1 MSRFLTRIGMRSAY
15 ICKVRQSRIPS
26 EVHQRE
32 ALQKKTQETLKLQE
46 EATKFS
52 SESTGRRE
60 GRSSPSSAIGVHIM
74 TSPKSSSS
82 SNKHS
87 STVLDNTSF
96 NIPSSYSSPP
106 KTQPSKYELEIGSP
120 RKSSSFSGKEQVENI
135 LEEYAQQVRDLQ
147 KKLSENT
154 EQHEQQKFALR
165 QSVIELQTNLENAM
179 REKESLNELSRRK
192 ESQSQESHNSRLRA
206 TVDELQTASLLQE
219 EMLKE
224 SSSQI
229 EYLKKLVQGH
239 DEVFEQLRNLLLH
252 YEGGP
257 DQKTYGYES
266 FANMRISYLPAA
278 FARILQ
284 DFETEM
290 LHLKTKLAPLEEQI
304 DMMQRESQSKT
315 EILLQQH
322 QDSIER
328 LIGDHEQDLEVLRE
342 AAKASHSHANNI
354 QSQMEI
360 IQEQAKNQKSLYL
373 RQISQLEGTISQLRS
388 ELREGMRMSQ
398 DKIEDLEKQL
408 HLVHSEMTEAQ
419 IERDQYS
426 QESGNLDD
434 EVQQLLRVH
443 VLDSCLLLVCCPSRQ
458 KELYMHL
465 LAELHKKDVE
475 LNLEKEQNKRL
486 WDRDTGSS
494 ITIDNLRRELDNKNM
509 ELQRLDSIVRSL
521 QVECEGQ
528 IQRQMSAIKERN
540 DSLERESSIL
550 AQLNSTKDKLH
561 KTVQELSER
570 KLSLDSA
577 ERLIADLRSS
587 HLEKERVIERTNDEI
602 QQLRGR
608 VESKRQEFQQLK
620 SESELL
626 RSVQSDCESLKVQLM
641 EKEKV
646 IEILQKQI
654 ESMTEIVSQHG
665 RTAGAIETEKSQLI
679 KEVSEK
685 KVEVQELKISQDKKE
700 CQIRELEA
708 SLSDMEL
715 EKVKLMNVCSERLRV
730 LKEMKLEREELV
742 NEIKASRIELSALA
756 EEAEVIKNDYREKN
770 EDMETIVSKLK
781 MQLKSAQIEL
791 EQTRATLKTM
801 EGSDGHAMKVAMGM
815 QKQITAKRGQID
827 ALQSKIKFLEEAMTN
842 ATKEKHYLKEE
853 RIRLSQELSCMA
865 ALNNKLAGELEILKS
880 QDKRLKDKLLTME
893 AALDKASLQF
903 AECQCIIQRQE
914 QEMMR
919 YKLQHTLEVKELQG
933 PGHTVGSSSVKQH
946 YSSLPHSS
954 SAPSCQTFAG
964 HISHIPSKLKYS
976 KEDPLRDLKQLLQ
989 ELRSTIDEI
998 PSAILPQT
1006 ESDSDPDLSS
1016 TLDFPSS
1023 ESIGRR
1029 SHDPC
1034 RDAAVRDLPLERTRG
1049 QETFSRDASNLRTAD
1064 LEDQESTFPFTSVSQ
1079 ISARYTSSKKPS
1091 LEDRY
1096 KDRSPVHSLLTAPL
1110 DDLKAAPV
1118 PSLERRSSLKK
1129 NNNSPEAT
1137 TATTSRSVS
1146 FTTSASIQTGESSGS
1161 ACRKLQNKME
1171 NLQNLVETM
1180 QLKNQAMSTMIRCQ
1194 EKKIEQAK
1202 EKEKK
1207 LSK

>member
-1 MSRFLTRIGMRSAY
+1 MSKNINEL
-15 ICKVRQSRIPS
+15 
-26 EVHQRE
+26 RE
-32 ALQKKTQETLKLQE
+32 ALQKKAQETLKLQE

-60 GRSSPSSAIGVHIM
+60 GRSSPSSTIGVHAM
-74 TSPKSSSS
+74 TSPKSLSS

-87 STVLDNTSF
+87 STVQHTSF

-106 KTQPSKYELEIGSP
+106 KTQPSKTELEIGSP

-179 REKESLNELSRRK
+179 REKDSLNELRRK
-192 ESQSQESHNSRLRA
+192 ESQSQEGHNSRLRA
-206 TVDELQTASLLQE
+206 TVDDLQTASLLQE

-252 YEGGP
+252 YDGGP

-266 FANMRISYLPAA
+266 FANIRISYLPAA

-290 LHLKTKLAPLEEQI
+290 LHLKTKFAPLEQQM

-434 EVQQLLRVH
+434 EVQQLL
-443 VLDSCLLLVCCPSRQ
+443 
-458 KELYMHL
+458 
-465 LAELHKKDVE
+465 AELHKKDVE

-521 QVECEGQ
+521 QMECEGQ

-561 KTVQELSER
+561 KTAQELSER

-577 ERLIADLRSS
+577 ERVIADLRSS
-587 HLEKERVIERTNDEI
+587 HLEKERVIEHTNDEI

-608 VESKRQEFQQLK
+608 VDSKRQEFQQLK

-700 CQIRELEA
+700 SQIRELEA

-715 EKVKLMNVCSERLRV
+715 EKVKLMNVCSERLRA

-933 PGHTVGSSSVKQH
+933 PGHTVGSSSVKQR

-964 HISHIPSKLKYS
+964 HISH
-976 KEDPLRDLKQLLQ
+976 
-989 ELRSTIDEI
+989 
-998 PSAILPQT
+998 
-1006 ESDSDPDLSS
+1006 
-1016 TLDFPSS
+1016 
-1023 ESIGRR
+1023 
-1029 SHDPC
+1029 
-1034 RDAAVRDLPLERTRG
+1034 
-1049 QETFSRDASNLRTAD
+1049 
-1064 LEDQESTFPFTSVSQ
+1064 
-1079 ISARYTSSKKPS
+1079 
-1091 LEDRY
+1091 
-1096 KDRSPVHSLLTAPL
+1096 
-1110 DDLKAAPV
+1110 
-1118 PSLERRSSLKK
+1118 
-1129 NNNSPEAT
+1129 
-1137 TATTSRSVS
+1137 
-1146 FTTSASIQTGESSGS
+1146 
-1161 ACRKLQNKME
+1161 
-1171 NLQNLVETM
+1171 
-1180 QLKNQAMSTMIRCQ
+1180 
-1194 EKKIEQAK
+1194 
-1202 EKEKK
+1202 
-1207 LSK
+1207 

>member
-1 MSRFLTRIGMRSAY
+1 MSKNINEL
-15 ICKVRQSRIPS
+15 
-26 EVHQRE
+26 RE
-32 ALQKKTQETLKLQE
+32 ALKKKSQETLKLQE

-60 GRSSPSSAIGVHIM
+60 GKSSPFLATGVPVM

-82 SNKHS
+82 LNKHH
-87 STVLDNTSF
+87 STVLDATSYA
-96 NIPSSYSSPP
+96 IPSSHSSSPP
-106 KTQPSKYELEIGSP
+106 KTVSSKYDSEIRSP
-120 RKSSSFSGKEQVENI
+120 KKSVSFSGKDQVENI
-135 LEEYAQQVRDLQ
+135 LEEYGQQVRDLQ
-147 KKLSENT
+147 KKLSDNT

-165 QSVIELQTNLENAM
+165 QSIIELQTSLENAM
-179 REKESLNELSRRK
+179 RDKESLSELRRK
-192 ESQSQESHNSRLRA
+192 ESQSQEDHNSRLRA
-206 TVDELQTASLLQE
+206 TVEELQAASLLQE
-219 EMLKE
+219 EMIKE

-229 EYLKKLVQGH
+229 DYLKKLVQGH

-257 DQKTYGYES
+257 DRKTYGYES
-266 FANMRISYLPAA
+266 VASLRISYLPAA

-284 DFETEM
+284 DFETEV
-290 LHLKTKLAPLEEQI
+290 LRLKSKFVPLEEQM

-328 LIGDHEQDLEVLRE
+328 LIGEHEQDLEVLRE
-342 AAKASHSHANNI
+342 AAKASHSHASNI

-388 ELREGMRMSQ
+388 ELREAMRMSQ

-408 HLVHSEMTEAQ
+408 HLVHSEMTDAQ

-434 EVQQLLRVH
+434 EVQQ
-443 VLDSCLLLVCCPSRQ
+443 
-458 KELYMHL
+458 L

-509 ELQRLDSIVRSL
+509 ELQRLDSVVRSL
-521 QVECEGQ
+521 QMECEGQ

-540 DSLERESSIL
+540 DSLERESAIL

-561 KTVQELSER
+561 KTVQDLNER

-577 ERLIADLRSS
+577 ERVIAELRSS

-602 QQLRGR
+602 EKLRGR
-608 VESKRQEFQQLK
+608 VDSKREEFQQLK
-620 SESELL
+620 SESDLL
-626 RSVQSDCESLKVQLM
+626 RNVQSDCESLKVQLV

-665 RTAGAIETEKSQLI
+665 RTAGSMETEKSQLI
-679 KEVSEK
+679 KEVGEK
-685 KVEVQELKISQDKKE
+685 KVELQEMKNLQEKKDS
-700 CQIRELEA
+700 QIRELEA

-715 EKVKLMNVCSERLRV
+715 EKVKLMNVCSERLRI

-756 EEAEVIKNDYREKN
+756 EEAEIIKNDYREKN
-770 EDMETIVSKLK
+770 EEMEAIVSKLK

-853 RIRLSQELSCMA
+853 RNRLSQELGCMA

-880 QDKRLKDKLLTME
+880 QDKRLKDKLVTME

-914 QEMMR
+914 QEVMR
-919 YKLQHTLEVKELQG
+919 YKLQHTLDVKELQG
-933 PGHTVGSSSVKQH
+933 PGHTVGSSTLKQR
-946 YSSLPHSS
+946 YSTLPHSS

-964 HISHIPSKLKYS
+964 HISHMPSKLNYT

-998 PSAILPQT
+998 PSAILPKA

-1016 TLDFPSS
+1016 TLDFTSR
-1023 ESIGRR
+1023 ENIGRR
-1029 SHDPC
+1029 THDPC
-1034 RDAAVRDLPLERTRG
+1034 SREAAVRDLPSEVTRG
-1049 QETFSRDASNLRTAD
+1049 QEAFSRDALNLHPGD
-1064 LEDQESTFPFTSVSQ
+1064 LEDQESTFPFTSSVSQ
-1079 ISARYTSSKKPS
+1079 LSTRYTSSKKPS
-1091 LEDRY
+1091 FEDRY

-1110 DDLKAAPV
+1110 DDLKAAPA

-1129 NNNSPEAT
+1129 NCSPPEAT
-1137 TATTSRSVS
+1137 TTATSRSVS
-1146 FTTSASIQTGESSGS
+1146 FSTSTLIQTGESREN

>member
-1 MSRFLTRIGMRSAY
+1 MNKNI
-15 ICKVRQSRIPS
+15 S
-26 EVHQRE
+26 ELRE
-32 ALQKKTQETLKLQE
+32 ALQKKSQETLKLQE

-52 SESTGRRE
+52 SESPARRE
-60 GRSSPSSAIGVHIM
+60 GRSSPSSNIGIPTM
-74 TSPKSSSS
+74 TSPKSFSTSKNLSSKVLDATS
-82 SNKHS
+82 YNAPSVYS
-87 STVLDNTSF
+87 STSTAV
-96 NIPSSYSSPP
+96 
-106 KTQPSKYELEIGSP
+106 PSKLEPEFGSG
-120 RKSSSFSGKEQVENI
+120 KKYVSFSGKDQVENI
-135 LEEYAQQVRDLQ
+135 LEDYAQQVKDLQ
-147 KKLSENT
+147 KKLSDNT

-165 QSVIELQTNLENAM
+165 QSIFELQTSLESAM
-179 REKESLNELSRRK
+179 REKESLSELRRK
-192 ESQSQESHNSRLRA
+192 ESHSQEDHNSRLRA
-206 TVDELQTASLLQE
+206 SVGELQTASLLQE
-219 EMLKE
+219 QMLKE

-257 DQKTYGYES
+257 DQRTYGYES
-266 FANMRISYLPAA
+266 VASLRISYLPTA

-284 DFETEM
+284 DFETEVLRM
-290 LHLKTKLAPLEEQI
+290 KTKFVPLEDQI
-304 DMMQRESQSKT
+304 DSMQRESQSKT

-322 QDSIER
+322 QDSVER
-328 LIGDHEQDLEVLRE
+328 LISEHEQELEVLRE
-342 AAKASHSHANNI
+342 SAKASHSHANNI

-360 IQEQAKNQKSLYL
+360 IQDQAKNQKSLYM

-388 ELREGMRMSQ
+388 ELRESMRMSQ

-426 QESGNLDD
+426 RESGNLDE
-434 EVQQLLRVH
+434 EVQQLL
-443 VLDSCLLLVCCPSRQ
+443 D
-458 KELYMHL
+458 
-465 LAELHKKDVE
+465 ELHKKDVE

-521 QVECEGQ
+521 QIECESQ
-528 IQRQMSAIKERN
+528 VQRQMSAIKERN
-540 DSLERESSIL
+540 DSLERESSIMS
-550 AQLNSTKDKLH
+550 QLNSTKEKLH
-561 KTVQELSER
+561 KVAHELSER

-577 ERLIADLRSS
+577 EKVISDLRSS
-587 HLEKERVIERTNDEI
+587 HLDKERVIERTNSEI
-602 QQLRGR
+602 ERLRGR
-608 VESKRQEFQQLK
+608 VDSKRQEFEQLK
-620 SESELL
+620 NESELL
-626 RSVQSDCESLKVQLM
+626 RSIQSDCESLRIQLA

-654 ESMTEIVSQHG
+654 EAMTEVVSQHC
-665 RTAGAIETEKSQLI
+665 RTAGAMETEKSQLI

-685 KVEVQELKISQDKKE
+685 KCELQELKILQDKKDGR
-700 CQIRELEA
+700 IRELEA
-708 SLSDMEL
+708 SLSDVEL

-756 EEAEVIKNDYREKN
+756 EEAEIIRNDYREKN

-853 RIRLSQELSCMA
+853 RNRLTQELSCMA
-865 ALNNKLAGELEILKS
+865 SLNNRLSGELQILKS
-880 QDKRLKDKLLTME
+880 QDKRLKDKLVTME

-914 QEMMR
+914 QEVMR
-919 YKLQHTLEVKELQG
+919 YKLQHTLDTKELQG
-933 PGHTVGSSSVKQH
+933 PGYTLGSSSSKQR
-946 YSSLPHSS
+946 YSTLPHSS

-964 HISHIPSKLKYS
+964 HISHMPSKLNYT

-989 ELRSTIDEI
+989 DLRCTIDEI
-998 PSAILPQT
+998 PSAILPKS

-1016 TLDFPSS
+1016 TLEFPSR
-1023 ESIGRR
+1023 ENIGRR

-1034 RDAAVRDLPLERTRG
+1034 RESAVRDLPSEATRC
-1049 QETFSRDASNLRTAD
+1049 QEAFSRDELNVHTAD
-1064 LEDQESTFPFTSVSQ
+1064 LEDQESTFPFTSSVSQ
-1079 ISARYTSSKKPS
+1079 HSARYNCSKKPS
-1091 LEDRY
+1091 FEDRY
-1096 KDRSPVHSLLTAPL
+1096 KDRSPVHSLLTAPM
-1110 DDLKAAPV
+1110 DDLKATSAP
-1118 PSLERRSSLKK
+1118 SFERRSSLKR
-1129 NNNSPEAT
+1129 NSSPTEAAT
-1137 TATTSRSVS
+1137 TTASRSVS
-1146 FTTSASIQTGESSGS
+1146 FNTSATIQTGESRAN

-1180 QLKNQAMSTMIRCQ
+1180 QLKNQAMSSMIRCQ

>member
-1 MSRFLTRIGMRSAY
+1 MSKNINEL
-15 ICKVRQSRIPS
+15 
-26 EVHQRE
+26 RE
-32 ALQKKTQETLKLQE
+32 ALQKQTQETLKLQE

-87 STVLDNTSF
+87 STDLDNTSF

-165 QSVIELQTNLENAM
+165 QSVFELQTNLENAM
-179 REKESLNELSRRK
+179 REKDSLNELRRK
-192 ESQSQESHNSRLRA
+192 ESQSQEGQNSRLRA

-257 DQKTYGYES
+257 DQKTYGYEN
-266 FANMRISYLPAA
+266 FATIRISYLPAA

-284 DFETEM
+284 DFEREI
-290 LHLKTKLAPLEEQI
+290 LHVKTKFAPLEEQI
-304 DMMQRESQSKT
+304 DMLQRESQSKT

-388 ELREGMRMSQ
+388 ELREATRMSQ

-434 EVQQLLRVH
+434 EVQQ
-443 VLDSCLLLVCCPSRQ
+443 
-458 KELYMHL
+458 L

-521 QVECEGQ
+521 QMECEGQ
-528 IQRQMSAIKERN
+528 IQRQNVVEALGKQCIFLFLFFSSPPPQMSAIKERN

-577 ERLIADLRSS
+577 ERVITELRSS

-608 VESKRQEFQQLK
+608 VDSKRQEFQHLK
-620 SESELL
+620 SQSELL

-654 ESMTEIVSQHG
+654 ESMTEVVSQHG
-665 RTAGAIETEKSQLI
+665 RTAGAMETEKSQLI
-679 KEVSEK
+679 KEVGEK
-685 KVEVQELKISQDKKE
+685 KVELQELKISQDKKDS
-700 CQIRELEA
+700 QIRELEA

-742 NEIKASRIELSALA
+742 NEIKASRVELSALA
-756 EEAEVIKNDYREKN
+756 EEAEVIRNDYREKN
-770 EDMETIVSKLK
+770 EDMEAIVSKLK

-893 AALDKASLQF
+893 AALDKASVQF

-919 YKLQHTLEVKELQG
+919 YKLQHTLDVKELQG
-933 PGHTVGSSSVKQH
+933 PGHTVGSSSVKQR
-946 YSSLPHSS
+946 YSTLPHSS

-964 HISHIPSKLKYS
+964 HIAHIPSKLNYT
-976 KEDPLRDLKQLLQ
+976 KEDPLRDLKQFLQ
-989 ELRSTIDEI
+989 ELRSTIDEV
-998 PSAILPQT
+998 PSAILPRT

-1016 TLDFPSS
+1016 TLD
-1023 ESIGRR
+1023 
-1029 SHDPC
+1029 
-1034 RDAAVRDLPLERTRG
+1034 AAVRDLPSERTRV
-1049 QETFSRDASNLRTAD
+1049 QETFSRDALNLRTAD
-1064 LEDQESTFPFTSVSQ
+1064 LEDQESTFPFTSGVSQ
-1079 ISARYTSSKKPS
+1079 ISTRYTSSKKPS
-1091 LEDRY
+1091 IEDRY

-1118 PSLERRSSLKK
+1118 PSSERRSSLK

-1137 TATTSRSVS
+1137 TATASR
-1146 FTTSASIQTGESSGS
+1146 TIQAGESSGS
-1161 ACRKLQNKME
+1161 AHRKLQNKME
-1171 NLQNLVETM
+1171 NLQNLMETM
-1180 QLKNQAMSTMIRCQ
+1180 QLKHQAMSSMIRCQ

>member
-1 MSRFLTRIGMRSAY
+1 VLGTGSSGTSSPLLPAPTI
-15 ICKVRQSRIPS
+15 S
-26 EVHQRE
+26 EGSSP
-32 ALQKKTQETLKLQE
+32 LPNGPGP
-46 EATKFS
+46 S
-52 SESTGRRE
+52 SES
-60 GRSSPSSAIGVHIM
+60 SLSSAVFSSKYDSEIR
-74 TSPKSSSS
+74 SPK
-82 SNKHS
+82 
-87 STVLDNTSF
+87 
-96 NIPSSYSSPP
+96 
-106 KTQPSKYELEIGSP
+106 
-120 RKSSSFSGKEQVENI
+120 KSVSFSGKDQVENI
-135 LEEYAQQVRDLQ
+135 LEEYGQQVRDLQ
-147 KKLSENT
+147 KKLSDNT

-165 QSVIELQTNLENAM
+165 QSIIELQTSLENAM
-179 REKESLNELSRRK
+179 RDKESLSELRRK
-192 ESQSQESHNSRLRA
+192 ESQSQEDHNSRLRA
-206 TVDELQTASLLQE
+206 TVEELQAASLLQE
-219 EMLKE
+219 EMIKE

-229 EYLKKLVQGH
+229 DYLKKLVQGH

-257 DQKTYGYES
+257 DRKTYGYES
-266 FANMRISYLPAA
+266 VASLRISYLPAA

-284 DFETEM
+284 DFETEVIGA
-290 LHLKTKLAPLEEQI
+290 LDRRCFIAITLW
-304 DMMQRESQSKT
+304 SFSCSFCFNN
-315 EILLQQH
+315 
-322 QDSIER
+322 SIER
-328 LIGDHEQDLEVLRE
+328 LIGEHEQDLEVLRE
-342 AAKASHSHANNI
+342 AAKASHSHASNI

-388 ELREGMRMSQ
+388 ELREAMRMSQ

-408 HLVHSEMTEAQ
+408 HLVHSEMTDAQ

-434 EVQQLLRVH
+434 EVQQ
-443 VLDSCLLLVCCPSRQ
+443 
-458 KELYMHL
+458 L

-509 ELQRLDSIVRSL
+509 ELQRLDSVVRSL
-521 QVECEGQ
+521 QMECEGQ

-540 DSLERESSIL
+540 DSLERESAIL

-561 KTVQELSER
+561 KTVQDLNER

-577 ERLIADLRSS
+577 ERVIAELRSS

-602 QQLRGR
+602 EKLRGR
-608 VESKRQEFQQLK
+608 VDSKREEFQQLK
-620 SESELL
+620 SESDLL
-626 RSVQSDCESLKVQLM
+626 RNVQSDCESLKVQLV

-665 RTAGAIETEKSQLI
+665 RTAGSMETEKSQLI
-679 KEVSEK
+679 KEVGEK
-685 KVEVQELKISQDKKE
+685 KVELQEMKNLQEKKDS
-700 CQIRELEA
+700 QIRELEA

-715 EKVKLMNVCSERLRV
+715 EKVKLMNVCSERLRI

-756 EEAEVIKNDYREKN
+756 EEAEIIKNDYREKN
-770 EDMETIVSKLK
+770 EEMEAIVSKLK

-853 RIRLSQELSCMA
+853 RNRLSQELGCMA

-880 QDKRLKDKLLTME
+880 QDKRLKDKLVTME
-893 AALDKASLQF
+893 AALDKF

-914 QEMMR
+914 QEVMR
-919 YKLQHTLEVKELQG
+919 YKLQHTLDVKVSLSFHGSFKNISESLQM
-933 PGHTVGSSSVKQH
+933 
-946 YSSLPHSS
+946 
-954 SAPSCQTFAG
+954 
-964 HISHIPSKLKYS
+964 PSKLNYT

-998 PSAILPQT
+998 PSAILPKA

-1016 TLDFPSS
+1016 TL
-1023 ESIGRR
+1023 
-1029 SHDPC
+1029 
-1034 RDAAVRDLPLERTRG
+1034 
-1049 QETFSRDASNLRTAD
+1049 
-1064 LEDQESTFPFTSVSQ
+1064 
-1079 ISARYTSSKKPS
+1079 
-1091 LEDRY
+1091 
-1096 KDRSPVHSLLTAPL
+1096 
-1110 DDLKAAPV
+1110 
-1118 PSLERRSSLKK
+1118 
-1129 NNNSPEAT
+1129 
-1137 TATTSRSVS
+1137 
-1146 FTTSASIQTGESSGS
+1146 
-1161 ACRKLQNKME
+1161 
-1171 NLQNLVETM
+1171 
-1180 QLKNQAMSTMIRCQ
+1180 
-1194 EKKIEQAK
+1194 
-1202 EKEKK
+1202 
-1207 LSK
+1207 

>member
-1 MSRFLTRIGMRSAY
+1 
-15 ICKVRQSRIPS
+15 
-26 EVHQRE
+26 E

-60 GRSSPSSAIGVHIM
+60 GRSSPSSAIVTVKILVRMFVLGVHIM

-179 REKESLNELSRRK
+179 REKESLNEL
-192 ESQSQESHNSRLRA
+192 RA
-206 TVDELQTASLLQE
+206 TVDDLQTASLLQE

-239 DEVFEQLRNLLLH
+239 DE
-252 YEGGP
+252 
-257 DQKTYGYES
+257 
-266 FANMRISYLPAA
+266 
-278 FARILQ
+278 
-284 DFETEM
+284 
-290 LHLKTKLAPLEEQI
+290 LEEQI

-322 QDSIER
+322 QDR
-328 LIGDHEQDLEVLRE
+328 
-342 AAKASHSHANNI
+342 
-354 QSQMEI
+354 
-360 IQEQAKNQKSLYL
+360 EQAKNQKSLYL

-434 EVQQLLRVH
+434 EVQQLL
-443 VLDSCLLLVCCPSRQ
+443 
-458 KELYMHL
+458 
-465 LAELHKKDVE
+465 AELHKKDVE

-528 IQRQMSAIKERN
+528 IQRQ
-540 DSLERESSIL
+540 
-550 AQLNSTKDKLH
+550 LNSTKDKLH

-608 VESKRQEFQQLK
+608 VDSKRQEFQQLK

-654 ESMTEIVSQHG
+654 ESMTEI
-665 RTAGAIETEKSQLI
+665 
-679 KEVSEK
+679 
-685 KVEVQELKISQDKKE
+685 
-700 CQIRELEA
+700 A

-742 NEIKASRIELSALA
+742 NEIKA
-756 EEAEVIKNDYREKN
+756 
-770 EDMETIVSKLK
+770 T
-781 MQLKSAQIEL
+781 
-791 EQTRATLKTM
+791 
-801 EGSDGHAMKVAMGM
+801 MKVAMGM

-853 RIRLSQELSCMA
+853 RNRLSQELSCMA

-893 AALDKASLQF
+893 AALDK
-903 AECQCIIQRQE
+903 
-914 QEMMR
+914 
-919 YKLQHTLEVKELQG
+919 
-933 PGHTVGSSSVKQH
+933 
-946 YSSLPHSS
+946 
-954 SAPSCQTFAG
+954 
-964 HISHIPSKLKYS
+964 IPSKLKYS

-1016 TLDFPSS
+1016 TLVLSFDTGTLPS
-1023 ESIGRR
+1023 EIYLRR
-1029 SHDPC
+1029 GPGGKKHL
-1034 RDAAVRDLPLERTRG
+1034 AGMHRTYV
-1049 QETFSRDASNLRTAD
+1049 LRI
-1064 LEDQESTFPFTSVSQ
+1064 LKIRNQ
-1079 ISARYTSSKKPS
+1079 
-1091 LEDRY
+1091 L
-1096 KDRSPVHSLLTAPL
+1096 SLLHQ
-1110 DDLKAAPV
+1110 V
-1118 PSLERRSSLKK
+1118 
-1129 NNNSPEAT
+1129 
-1137 TATTSRSVS
+1137 VS
-1146 FTTSASIQTGESSGS
+1146 FFLGIKQG
-1161 ACRKLQNKME
+1161 
-1171 NLQNLVETM
+1171 
-1180 QLKNQAMSTMIRCQ
+1180 
-1194 EKKIEQAK
+1194 KI
-1202 EKEKK
+1202 
-1207 LSK
+1207 

>member
-1 MSRFLTRIGMRSAY
+1 MNKNI
-15 ICKVRQSRIPS
+15 S
-26 EVHQRE
+26 ELRE
-32 ALQKKTQETLKLQE
+32 ALQKKSQETLKLQE

-52 SESTGRRE
+52 SESPARRE
-60 GRSSPSSAIGVHIM
+60 GRSSPSSNIGIPTM
-74 TSPKSSSS
+74 TSPKSFSTSKNLSSKVLDATS
-82 SNKHS
+82 YNAPSVYS
-87 STVLDNTSF
+87 STSTAV
-96 NIPSSYSSPP
+96 
-106 KTQPSKYELEIGSP
+106 PSKLEPEFGSG
-120 RKSSSFSGKEQVENI
+120 KKYVSFSGKDQVENI
-135 LEEYAQQVRDLQ
+135 LEDYAQQVKDLQ
-147 KKLSENT
+147 KKLSDNT

-165 QSVIELQTNLENAM
+165 QSIFELQTSLESAM
-179 REKESLNELSRRK
+179 REKESLSELRRK
-192 ESQSQESHNSRLRA
+192 ESHSQEDHNSRLRA
-206 TVDELQTASLLQE
+206 SVGELQTASLLQE
-219 EMLKE
+219 QMLKE

-257 DQKTYGYES
+257 DQRTYGYES
-266 FANMRISYLPAA
+266 VASLRISYLPTA

-284 DFETEM
+284 DFETEVLRM
-290 LHLKTKLAPLEEQI
+290 KTKFVPLEDQI
-304 DMMQRESQSKT
+304 DSMQRESQSKT

-322 QDSIER
+322 QDSVER
-328 LIGDHEQDLEVLRE
+328 LISEHEQELEVLRE
-342 AAKASHSHANNI
+342 SAKASHSHANNI

-360 IQEQAKNQKSLYL
+360 IQDQAKNQKSLYM

-388 ELREGMRMSQ
+388 ELRESMRMSQ
-398 DKIEDLEKQL
+398 DKD
-408 HLVHSEMTEAQ
+408 
-419 IERDQYS
+419 
-426 QESGNLDD
+426 
-434 EVQQLLRVH
+434 
-443 VLDSCLLLVCCPSRQ
+443 
-458 KELYMHL
+458 
-465 LAELHKKDVE
+465 ELHKKDVE

-521 QVECEGQ
+521 QIECESQ
-528 IQRQMSAIKERN
+528 VQRQMSAIKERN
-540 DSLERESSIL
+540 DSLERESSIMS
-550 AQLNSTKDKLH
+550 QLNSTKEKLH
-561 KTVQELSER
+561 KVAHELSER

-577 ERLIADLRSS
+577 EKVISDLRSS
-587 HLEKERVIERTNDEI
+587 HLDKERVIERTNSEI
-602 QQLRGR
+602 ERLRGR
-608 VESKRQEFQQLK
+608 VDSKRQEFEQLK
-620 SESELL
+620 NESELL
-626 RSVQSDCESLKVQLM
+626 RSIQSDCESLRIQLA

-654 ESMTEIVSQHG
+654 EAMTEVVSQHC
-665 RTAGAIETEKSQLI
+665 RTAGAMETEKSQLI

-685 KVEVQELKISQDKKE
+685 KCELQELKILQDKKDGR
-700 CQIRELEA
+700 IRELEA
-708 SLSDMEL
+708 SLSDVEL

-756 EEAEVIKNDYREKN
+756 EEAEIIRNDYREKN

-853 RIRLSQELSCMA
+853 RNRLTQELSCMA
-865 ALNNKLAGELEILKS
+865 SLNNRLSGELQILKS
-880 QDKRLKDKLLTME
+880 QDKRLKDKLVTME

-914 QEMMR
+914 QEVMR
-919 YKLQHTLEVKELQG
+919 YKLQHTLDTKELQG
-933 PGHTVGSSSVKQH
+933 PGYTLGSSSSKQR
-946 YSSLPHSS
+946 YSTLPHSS

-964 HISHIPSKLKYS
+964 HISHMPSKLNYT

-989 ELRSTIDEI
+989 DLRCTIDEI
-998 PSAILPQT
+998 PSAILPKS

-1016 TLDFPSS
+1016 TLEFPSR
-1023 ESIGRR
+1023 ENIGRR

-1034 RDAAVRDLPLERTRG
+1034 RESAVRDLPSEATRC
-1049 QETFSRDASNLRTAD
+1049 QEAFSRDELNVHTAD
-1064 LEDQESTFPFTSVSQ
+1064 LEDQESTFPFTSSVSQ
-1079 ISARYTSSKKPS
+1079 HSARYNCSKKPS
-1091 LEDRY
+1091 FEDRY
-1096 KDRSPVHSLLTAPL
+1096 KDRSPVHSLLTAPM
-1110 DDLKAAPV
+1110 DDLKATSAP
-1118 PSLERRSSLKK
+1118 SFERRSSLKR
-1129 NNNSPEAT
+1129 NSSPTEAAT
-1137 TATTSRSVS
+1137 TTASRSVS
-1146 FTTSASIQTGESSGS
+1146 FNTSATIQTGESRAN

-1180 QLKNQAMSTMIRCQ
+1180 QLKNQAMSSMIRCQ

>member
-398 DKIEDLEKQL
+398 DK
-408 HLVHSEMTEAQ
+408 
-419 IERDQYS
+419 
-426 QESGNLDD
+426 
-434 EVQQLLRVH
+434 
-443 VLDSCLLLVCCPSRQ
+443 
-458 KELYMHL
+458 
-465 LAELHKKDVE
+465 
-475 LNLEKEQNKRL
+475 
-486 WDRDTGSS
+486 
-494 ITIDNLRRELDNKNM
+494 
-509 ELQRLDSIVRSL
+509 
-521 QVECEGQ
+521 
-528 IQRQMSAIKERN
+528 MSAIKERN

-1064 LEDQESTFPFTSVSQ
+1064 LEDQESTFPFTSGVSQ

>member
-1 MSRFLTRIGMRSAY
+1 MCVSG
-15 ICKVRQSRIPS
+15 VR
-26 EVHQRE
+26 
-32 ALQKKTQETLKLQE
+32 T
-46 EATKFS
+46 
-52 SESTGRRE
+52 
-60 GRSSPSSAIGVHIM
+60 M

-82 SNKHS
+82 LNKHS
-87 STVLDNTSF
+87 NTVLDTTSYS
-96 NIPSSYSSPP
+96 IPSSHSSPP
-106 KTQPSKYELEIGSP
+106 KTIPSKYDSEIGSP
-120 RKSSSFSGKEQVENI
+120 KKSVTFSGKGQVENI

-147 KKLSENT
+147 KKLSDNT

-165 QSVIELQTNLENAM
+165 QSIIELQTSLENAM
-179 REKESLNELSRRK
+179 REKESLSELRQK
-192 ESQSQESHNSRLRA
+192 ESQSQEGHNSRLRA

-219 EMLKE
+219 EMIKE

-239 DEVFEQLRNLLLH
+239 DDVFEQLRNLLLH
-252 YEGGP
+252 YERGP

-266 FANMRISYLPAA
+266 AASLRISYLPSA

-284 DFETEM
+284 DFETEV
-290 LHLKTKLAPLEEQI
+290 LRLKSKFVPVRDFFSPLKLLFFTPNV
-304 DMMQRESQSKT
+304 
-315 EILLQQH
+315 EI
-322 QDSIER
+322 IER
-328 LIGDHEQDLEVLRE
+328 LIGEHEQDLEILRE

-388 ELREGMRMSQ
+388 ELREAMRMSQ

-408 HLVHSEMTEAQ
+408 HLVHSEVTDAQ

-434 EVQQLLRVH
+434 EVQQLL
-443 VLDSCLLLVCCPSRQ
+443 
-458 KELYMHL
+458 
-465 LAELHKKDVE
+465 AELHKKDAE

-494 ITIDNLRRELDNKNM
+494 ITIDNLRRELDNKTM
-509 ELQRLDSIVRSL
+509 ELQRLDSVVRSL
-521 QVECEGQ
+521 QMECEGQ

-540 DSLERESSIL
+540 DSLERESAIL
-550 AQLNSTKDKLH
+550 AQLNSTKGKLH
-561 KTVQELSER
+561 KTVQELNER

-577 ERLIADLRSS
+577 ERVIADLRCSQ
-587 HLEKERVIERTNDEI
+587 LEKERVIERTNDEI
-602 QQLRGR
+602 EKLRGR
-608 VESKRQEFQQLK
+608 VDSKRQEFQQLK

-626 RSVQSDCESLKVQLM
+626 RNVQSDCESLKVQLV

-665 RTAGAIETEKSQLI
+665 RTAGSMETEKSQLM
-679 KEVSEK
+679 KEVGEK
-685 KVEVQELKISQDKKE
+685 KVELQEMKNLQEKKDS
-700 CQIRELEA
+700 QIRELEA

-715 EKVKLMNVCSERLRV
+715 EKVKLMNVCSERLRI

-756 EEAEVIKNDYREKN
+756 EEAEIIKNDYREKN
-770 EDMETIVSKLK
+770 EDMEAIVSKLK
-781 MQLKSAQIEL
+781 MQLKTAQIEL

-853 RIRLSQELSCMA
+853 RNRLSQELGCMS

-880 QDKRLKDKLLTME
+880 QDKRLKDKLVTME
-893 AALDKASLQF
+893 AALDKASVQF

-914 QEMMR
+914 QEVMR
-919 YKLQHTLEVKELQG
+919 YKLQHTLDVKELQG
-933 PGHTVGSSSVKQH
+933 PGHTVGSSTLKQR
-946 YSSLPHSS
+946 YSTLPHSS
-954 SAPSCQTFAG
+954 SEPSCQTFM
-964 HISHIPSKLKYS
+964 PSKLNYT

-998 PSAILPQT
+998 PSAILPKT

-1016 TLDFPSS
+1016 TLTACINQIQACITLR
-1023 ESIGRR
+1023 SIKI
-1029 SHDPC
+1029 
-1034 RDAAVRDLPLERTRG
+1034 VRCCILAGWMDG
-1049 QETFSRDASNLRTAD
+1049 WVD
-1064 LEDQESTFPFTSVSQ
+1064 
-1079 ISARYTSSKKPS
+1079 
-1091 LEDRY
+1091 
-1096 KDRSPVHSLLTAPL
+1096 
-1110 DDLKAAPV
+1110 
-1118 PSLERRSSLKK
+1118 
-1129 NNNSPEAT
+1129 
-1137 TATTSRSVS
+1137 
-1146 FTTSASIQTGESSGS
+1146 G
-1161 ACRKLQNKME
+1161 
-1171 NLQNLVETM
+1171 
-1180 QLKNQAMSTMIRCQ
+1180 
-1194 EKKIEQAK
+1194 
-1202 EKEKK
+1202 
-1207 LSK
+1207 

>member
-398 DKIEDLEKQL
+398 DK
-408 HLVHSEMTEAQ
+408 
-419 IERDQYS
+419 
-426 QESGNLDD
+426 
-434 EVQQLLRVH
+434 
-443 VLDSCLLLVCCPSRQ
+443 
-458 KELYMHL
+458 
-465 LAELHKKDVE
+465 AELHKKDVE

-1064 LEDQESTFPFTSVSQ
+1064 LEDQESTFPFTSGVSQ

>member
-1 MSRFLTRIGMRSAY
+1 MSKNINEL
-15 ICKVRQSRIPS
+15 
-26 EVHQRE
+26 RE

-179 REKESLNELSRRK
+179 REKESLNELRQK

-239 DEVFEQLRNLLLH
+239 DEVFEQLHNLLLH

-434 EVQQLLRVH
+434 EVQQLL
-443 VLDSCLLLVCCPSRQ
+443 
-458 KELYMHL
+458 
-465 LAELHKKDVE
+465 AELHKKDVE

-570 KLSLDSA
+570 QLSLDSA

-608 VESKRQEFQQLK
+608 VDSKRQEFQQLK

-853 RIRLSQELSCMA
+853 RNRLSQELSCMA

-1034 RDAAVRDLPLERTRG
+1034 RDAAVRDLPSERTRG

>member
-1 MSRFLTRIGMRSAY
+1 
-15 ICKVRQSRIPS
+15 
-26 EVHQRE
+26 E
-32 ALQKKTQETLKLQE
+32 ALQKKSQETLKLQE

-60 GRSSPSSAIGVHIM
+60 GKSSPFLTTGVRMM

-82 SNKHS
+82 LNKHS
-87 STVLDNTSF
+87 NTVLDTTSYS
-96 NIPSSYSSPP
+96 IPSSHSSPP
-106 KTQPSKYELEIGSP
+106 KTVPSKYDSEIRSP
-120 RKSSSFSGKEQVENI
+120 KKSVSFSGKDQVENI

-147 KKLSENT
+147 KKLSDNT

-165 QSVIELQTNLENAM
+165 QSIIELRTSLENAM
-179 REKESLNELSRRK
+179 REKESLSELRQK
-192 ESQSQESHNSRLRA
+192 ESQSQEGHNSRLRA
-206 TVDELQTASLLQE
+206 TVDELQTAGLLQE
-219 EMLKE
+219 EMIKE

-229 EYLKKLVQGH
+229 EYLNKLVQGH
-239 DEVFEQLRNLLLH
+239 NDVFEQLRNLLLH
-252 YEGGP
+252 YKGGP

-266 FANMRISYLPAA
+266 VASLRISYLPSA

-284 DFETEM
+284 DFETEV
-290 LHLKTKLAPLEEQI
+290 LRLKSKFVPLEEQM

-322 QDSIER
+322 QDR
-328 LIGDHEQDLEVLRE
+328 EQT
-342 AAKASHSHANNI
+342 
-354 QSQMEI
+354 
-360 IQEQAKNQKSLYL
+360 KNQKSLYL

-388 ELREGMRMSQ
+388 ELREAMRMSQ

-408 HLVHSEMTEAQ
+408 HLVHSEMTDAQ

-434 EVQQLLRVH
+434 EVQQ
-443 VLDSCLLLVCCPSRQ
+443 
-458 KELYMHL
+458 L

-509 ELQRLDSIVRSL
+509 ELQRLDSVARSL
-521 QVECEGQ
+521 QMECEGQ

-540 DSLERESSIL
+540 ESLERESAIL
-550 AQLNSTKDKLH
+550 AQLNSTKEKLH
-561 KTVQELSER
+561 KTVQDLNER

-577 ERLIADLRSS
+577 ERVIADLRCS

-602 QQLRGR
+602 EKLRGR
-608 VESKRQEFQQLK
+608 VDSKRQEFQQLK

-626 RSVQSDCESLKVQLM
+626 RNVQSDCESLKVQLV

-665 RTAGAIETEKSQLI
+665 RTAGSMETEKSQLI
-679 KEVSEK
+679 KEVGEK
-685 KVEVQELKISQDKKE
+685 KNLQEKKDS
-700 CQIRELEA
+700 QIRELEA
-708 SLSDMEL
+708 SLSNMEL
-715 EKVKLMNVCSERLRV
+715 EKVKLMNVCSERLRI
-730 LKEMKLEREELV
+730 LREMKLEREEL
-742 NEIKASRIELSALA
+742 
-756 EEAEVIKNDYREKN
+756 EAEIIKNDYREKN
-770 EDMETIVSKLK
+770 EDMEAIVSKLK

-853 RIRLSQELSCMA
+853 RNRLSQELGCMA

-880 QDKRLKDKLLTME
+880 QDK
-893 AALDKASLQF
+893 Q
-903 AECQCIIQRQE
+903 CQCTIQRQE
-914 QEMMR
+914 QE
-919 YKLQHTLEVKELQG
+919 ELQG
-933 PGHTVGSSSVKQH
+933 PGHTVGSSTLKQR
-946 YSSLPHSS
+946 YSTSPHSFS
-954 SAPSCQTFAG
+954 EPSCQTFAG
-964 HISHIPSKLKYS
+964 HISHMPSKLNYT

-998 PSAILPQT
+998 PSVILPKT

-1016 TLDFPSS
+1016 TL
-1023 ESIGRR
+1023 SISRYR
-1029 SHDPC
+1029 E
-1034 RDAAVRDLPLERTRG
+1034 AAVRDLPSEVTRG
-1049 QETFSRDASNLRTAD
+1049 QEDFSRDALNLHTGD
-1064 LEDQESTFPFTSVSQ
+1064 LEDQETTFPFTSSVSQ
-1079 ISARYTSSKKPS
+1079 LSARFTSSKKPS
-1091 LEDRY
+1091 FEDRY

-1110 DDLKAAPV
+1110 DDLKVAPA

-1129 NNNSPEAT
+1129 NCSPSEAT
-1137 TATTSRSVS
+1137 TTTTSRSKRKVITEDLYGCNQL
-1146 FTTSASIQTGESSGS
+1146 FLAKQTLRKNIQKPQW
-1161 ACRKLQNKME
+1161 AQN
-1171 NLQNLVETM
+1171 V
-1180 QLKNQAMSTMIRCQ
+1180 AD
-1194 EKKIEQAK
+1194 
-1202 EKEKK
+1202 
-1207 LSK
+1207 